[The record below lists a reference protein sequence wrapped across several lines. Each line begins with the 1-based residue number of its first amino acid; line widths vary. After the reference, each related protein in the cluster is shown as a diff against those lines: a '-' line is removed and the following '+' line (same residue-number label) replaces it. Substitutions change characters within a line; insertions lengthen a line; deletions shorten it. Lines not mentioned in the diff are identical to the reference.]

1 MDLYNTY
8 FAYDDS
14 ILMIDVKRVLKLFR
28 VFHTHNN
35 NNKGTGNTKNIML
48 KDTKTLHIFLNFAG

>member
-14 ILMIDVKRVLKLFR
+14 ILIVDVKRVLKLFC
-28 VFHTHNN
+28 VFHTYNN

-48 KDTKTLHIFLNFAG
+48 KDTKTLYIF

>member
-14 ILMIDVKRVLKLFR
+14 ILIIDVKRVLKLFR
-28 VFHTHNN
+28 VFHTHNNNN

-48 KDTKTLHIFLNFAG
+48 KDTKTLYIF

>member
-35 NNKGTGNTKNIML
+35 NNKGTGNTKVTTQHPYRKLLVN
-48 KDTKTLHIFLNFAG
+48 KP

>member
-35 NNKGTGNTKNIML
+35 NNKGTGNTKVQEIL
-48 KDTKTLHIFLNFAG
+48 KI